1 MTRKKG
7 QEKGARGEGTG
18 KSGLLYWVLAAFLLL
33 VGGAVASAA
42 LLENPASLVSGGVL
56 GACAAALAIFLTV
69 EWSSYRDQNKRYI
82 SEITDLNLRFGIL
95 ADAVSAVSST
105 LDIEELVENILGV
118 MLTLTGSEVGVV
130 LVPDESREY
139 LKVISFRGFHPQA
152 VQGLKIPAGKG
163 AIGKAFQTGQSAV
176 RKGLPPDPR
185 ASQVYT
191 SGKTPRTQVILPLK
205 AKGEVVGVA
214 VTACSEDRD
223 YSPDELSLLNSLA
236 HELAVAMINVELY
249 QQSQKTLEWLAD
261 TQQYTDNFIREMLAG
276 ALVVN
281 ESGEVIY
288 FNREAAEIL
297 ELQAH
302 EVIGLNLEDLEGGRE
317 KFKHMSFIPPILK
330 LCMQD
335 DRVFRRHEIPV
346 DVKGKRKIINFNAFP
361 LHRKRGEMMGA
372 AMIFMDVTAV
382 RELEA
387 RLKQQD
393 HLAILGQ
400 MSAKIAHEVK
410 NPLFAIIGLAEEL
423 EAEERDPEKL
433 RLITMIREEASRG
446 NQWISGVLAFSRSPS
461 LAVSEAV
468 PVKPSEMVSSLVD
481 DFRRSLAW
489 ESINIVE
496 DIEPDLPEVKAG
508 RDSFRHILFNLMDNA
523 QQAMPEG
530 GTITV
535 RAHRLDDGNLEIRVE
550 DTGKGIDEEVLPHIF
565 EPFFTTREGGTGLG
579 LPIVQK
585 IVMDMGGRVDVS
597 SRKDMGTV
605 FSVKIPI
612 NRAGVEG

>member
-1 MTRKKG
+1 MKKRER
-7 QEKGARGEGTG
+7 EKGTG
-18 KSGLLYWVLAAFLLL
+18 GAGAGAPGLLYWVIAAFLLL
-33 VGGAVASAA
+33 VGGMVVASS
-42 LLENPASLVSGGVL
+42 LLEAPASLLAGGIL
-56 GACAAALAIFLTV
+56 GACASALAIYLAT
-69 EWSSYRDQNKRYI
+69 EWSSFREQNKRYI

-139 LKVISFRGFHPQA
+139 LKVISFRGFHPRA
-152 VQGLKIPAGKG
+152 VHGLKVQVGKG
-163 AIGKAFQTGQSAV
+163 TIGKAFLSGESVV

-185 ASQVYT
+185 AERVYT
-191 SGKTPRTQVILPLK
+191 SGKSPKTQVILPLK
-205 AKGEVVGVA
+205 AKGQVVGIA
-214 VTACSEDRD
+214 VTASLEDRE
-223 YSPDELSLLNSLA
+223 YTPDELSLLNSLA

-281 ESGEVIY
+281 EAGDVIY

-297 ELQAH
+297 ELQPH
-302 EVIGLNLEDLEGGRE
+302 EVIGLNLEDMSGGRE
-317 KFKHMSFIPPILK
+317 KFRPMSFIPPILK
-330 LCMQD
+330 LCMQE
-335 DRVFRRHEIPV
+335 DRVFRRHEISV
-346 DVKGKRKIINFNAFP
+346 DVNGKRKIINFNAFP

-387 RLKQQD
+387 KIRQQD

-410 NPLFAIIGLAEEL
+410 NPLFAILGLAEEL
-423 EAEERDPEKL
+423 EVEERDPEKL
-433 RLITMIREEASRG
+433 RLIKMIKEEATLG
-446 NQWISGVLAFSRSPS
+446 NQWISGVLAFSRSS
-461 LAVSEAV
+461 ASGTEVT
-468 PVKPSEMVSSLVD
+468 PVKPTEVVKRLLE
-481 DFRRSLAW
+481 DFKRSLAG
-489 ESINIVE
+489 EGINIVE
-496 DIEPDLPEVKAG
+496 DVEPDLPEVMAG
-508 RDSFRHILFNLMDNA
+508 RESFRHILFNLLDNA

-535 RAHRLDDGNLEIRVE
+535 RAHRLDDGCLEIRVE
-550 DTGKGIDEEVLPHIF
+550 DTGKGIDEEVLPRIF

-597 SRKDMGTV
+597 SRRDVGTV
-605 FSVKIPI
+605 FSVRIPC
-612 NRAGVEG
+612 AGMGVEGDG